1 MEIKKNNEQ
10 FYIGDNPEEPLAEM
24 TIVLNGAR
32 QLIIDH
38 TMVSDELRGQGAGDK
53 LLEEVVAFARES
65 ERQIIPLCPFAKARL
80 EKYKDKYQ
88 DVLQSK

>member
-24 TIVLNGAR
+24 TIVLNGPR

-38 TMVSDELRGQGAGDK
+38 TMVTDELRGEGAGDM
-53 LLEEVVAFARES
+53 LLAEVVKYAREN
-65 ERQIIPLCPFAKARL
+65 ERKIIPLCPFAKARL
-80 EKYKDKYQ
+80 EKDRDKYT
-88 DVLQSK
+88 DVLDK